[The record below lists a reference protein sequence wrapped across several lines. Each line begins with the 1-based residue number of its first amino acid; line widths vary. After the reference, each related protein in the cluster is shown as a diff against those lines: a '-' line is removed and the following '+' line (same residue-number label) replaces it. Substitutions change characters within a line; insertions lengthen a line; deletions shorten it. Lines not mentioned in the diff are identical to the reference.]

1 MRHQPPE
8 PFVKVSPGART
19 RRCPAHP
26 RRRLQPSPSDIGIIG
41 IVSGVRTGLA
51 LVHQPRRRPRAEAFR
66 DDLNLLR
73 PFNPIYTIHLRSQVV
88 QFGSRTEALSLR
100 TCLLFNLAAPTA
112 SSACWRAGAINSR
125 HYAFPTATTDLPV
138 RSQDTVT
145 MLDLN
150 RFALHSLTSVPLDA
164 VTMLERL
171 QLTSQF
177 VLEGRS
183 YAYYDSTDPKRPPL
197 PCLNEYKASA
207 DNLKTLL
214 LCLINSSARTRAVTI
229 LYFTY
234 LD

>member
-1 MRHQPPE
+1 HFPPTRHLGAVL
-8 PFVKVSPGART
+8 FPGT
-19 RRCPAHP
+19 CGTVP
-26 RRRLQPSPSDIGIIG
+26 PSPSLGFRP
-41 IVSGVRTGLA
+41 VPMPA
-51 LVHQPRRRPRAEAFR
+51 AAPRALAVDFDHRRATSAFPASFPESGPDLLLFINHDR
-66 DDLNLLR
+66 DLAQR
-73 PFNPIYTIHLRSQVV
+73 PFQMTYFLGAHQGCLYDSFALPS
-88 QFGSRTEALSLR
+88 GS
-100 TCLLFNLAAPTA
+100 
-112 SSACWRAGAINSR
+112 AINSR

-171 QLTSQF
+171 QLKSQF

>member
-1 MRHQPPE
+1 M
-8 PFVKVSPGART
+8 
-19 RRCPAHP
+19 PA
-26 RRRLQPSPSDIGIIG
+26 
-41 IVSGVRTGLA
+41 A
-51 LVHQPRRRPRAEAFR
+51 APRALAVDFDHRRATSAFPASFPESGPDLLLFINHDR
-66 DDLNLLR
+66 DLAQR
-73 PFNPIYTIHLRSQVV
+73 PFQ
-88 QFGSRTEALSLR
+88 
-100 TCLLFNLAAPTA
+100 
-112 SSACWRAGAINSR
+112 R

-138 RSQDTVT
+138 RSRDTVT

-150 RFALHSLTSVPLDA
+150 RFALH
-164 VTMLERL
+164 
-171 QLTSQF
+171 
-177 VLEGRS
+177 